1 MLKTNQKKRPAQQQ
15 KRPTEQQNQHT
26 FQSASPSSI
35 IHKVPNTPRDVHLR
49 HRFKKKKRPAQQQK
63 RPTEQESTHLPIRLT
78 LIEHTQ
84 NAQHFHWANGANGN
98 LPQPDFAYVQWIVV
112 PPHTDICFEFISF
125 FVDVL
130 KSHVSI

>member
-1 MLKTNQKKRPAQQQ
+1 MPNTWRDKHLSHMLKTNQQKRPAQQQ

-49 HRFKKKKRPAQQQK
+49 HRF
-63 RPTEQESTHLPIRLT
+63 TEQESTHLPIRLT